1 MPKIRISTTI
11 DPETDK
17 LLGKILK
24 KKGIYRNKSHIVEE
38 AIKEFAK
45 EVDKK

>member
-17 LLGKILK
+17 LLDKILK
-24 KKGIYRNKSHIVEE
+24 KGRHRNKSHIVEE
-38 AIKEFAK
+38 AIKVFAK
-45 EVDKK
+45 ESDKK